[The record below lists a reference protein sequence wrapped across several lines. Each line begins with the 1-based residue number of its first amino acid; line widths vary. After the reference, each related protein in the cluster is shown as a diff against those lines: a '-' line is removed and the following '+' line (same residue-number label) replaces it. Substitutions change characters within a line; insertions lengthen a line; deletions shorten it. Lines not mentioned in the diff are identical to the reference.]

1 MPEGHMIH
9 RLARDHQRQFAGR
22 ALSVSSPQGR
32 FRDGAEAIDG
42 RVLNRVDA
50 RGKHLFYEWDGPIL
64 HVHLGLYGKFRSH
77 PSPPPEPR
85 GAVRL
90 RVIGDEH
97 TFDLNGPTACEL
109 MDHSGL
115 AAIQARLGPDPLR
128 SDAAPDQV
136 WHRISQSRSA
146 IGKLLLDQSIIAG
159 VGNVYR
165 AEVLFIL
172 QIHPDRPG
180 SSLSLAEFETLWA
193 TLVEL
198 MKIGVKYNR
207 IITADPVTIGRSRGR
222 MRREERLLV
231 YKKPHCRACDS
242 PVDSWDLGGRT
253 IYACTRCQT

>member
-1 MPEGHMIH
+1 
-9 RLARDHQRQFAGR
+9 
-22 ALSVSSPQGR
+22 
-32 FRDGAEAIDG
+32 
-42 RVLNRVDA
+42 
-50 RGKHLFYEWDGPIL
+50 
-64 HVHLGLYGKFRSH
+64 
-77 PSPPPEPR
+77 
-85 GAVRL
+85 L

-97 TFDLNGPTACEL
+97 AFDLNGPTACEL

-128 SDAAPDQV
+128 SDADPDQV
-136 WHRISQSRSA
+136 WHRISRSRSA

-207 IITADPVTIGRSRGR
+207 IITADPATIGRSRGR
-222 MRREERLLV
+222 MRREDRLLV
-231 YKKPHCRACDS
+231 YKKPHCRECDS